1 MRFITLQKAN
11 FLAMCRFTVTVSVS
25 VCLPINGA
33 LINASFNHVS
43 VSHHG
48 AVTRLS
54 TTNFGNFFFSYMKR
68 TKLKLLEQ
76 VHLPSNGKATYRF
89 RRAILEGR
97 ITAIY

>member
-11 FLAMCRFTVTVSVS
+11 FLAMCRFTVSVS
-25 VCLPINGA
+25 VCSLFAYQWSIDQCKFQ
-33 LINASFNHVS
+33 SRS

-68 TKLKLLEQ
+68 MKLKLLEQ